1 MCIVKF
7 IQEMTIK
14 IIPKITFPA
23 TYIHVVTPRTPR
35 TFASCNYA
43 LTLRPSNIMG
53 NAFILLNKSNASH
66 SIDVCFRCT
75 LLGTSLTFD

>member
-14 IIPKITFPA
+14 IIPKIKFPA
-23 TYIHVVTPRTPR
+23 TPRTPR